1 MPLPFK
7 LPAPV
12 RPLYVWGG
20 YIGFAIVLAIVTKQA
35 QWASSVMGVYLLWAI
50 FETVRY
56 VRMRRRQR
64 VDQPQGQGVTFS
76 SEVRSADSQEDVEA
90 ELEKSRKWTE
100 DDDVR
105 ESQRDFDVLW
115 TGQKMIS
122 FVYRNKGYGSPL
134 EVTATVTKVIS
145 PEFGEDANTYF
156 QGVPTGG
163 VQRYFCLGYVKGRKV
178 TDTSTGEVGTL
189 RQILG
194 VKRRVSR

>member
-1 MPLPFK
+1 MK
-7 LPAPV
+7 LPSPV

-20 YIGFAIVLAIVTKQA
+20 YLVIAIALMIISNKA
-35 QWASSVMGVYLLWAI
+35 QWAANVMGLYFIWAI

-64 VDQPQGQGVTFS
+64 VDQPQVQGVTFS
-76 SEVRSADSQEDVEA
+76 SEVRSADNQEDVEA
-90 ELEKSRKWTE
+90 ELEKYRKWTE
-100 DDDVR
+100 DDEVK
-105 ESQRDFDVLW
+105 ESQREFDVLW
-115 TGQKMIS
+115 TGKKTIA
-122 FVYRNKGYGSPL
+122 FVYRNKGHGSPL
-134 EVTATVTKVIS
+134 DVTATVTKVIS